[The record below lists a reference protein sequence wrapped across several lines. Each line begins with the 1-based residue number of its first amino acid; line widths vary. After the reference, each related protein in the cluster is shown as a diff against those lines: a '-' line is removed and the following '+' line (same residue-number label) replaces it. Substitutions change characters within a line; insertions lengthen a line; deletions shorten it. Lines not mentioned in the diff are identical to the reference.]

1 MGLAFEHAGVDES
14 IDIFRADRA
23 IADPALR
30 APDLDQRLQPIHA
43 ARAGSHDLGLE
54 TALLERFSECG
65 RDLLGADAERAGIA
79 GDVDARAQLCASL
92 TRASSLAESSMP
104 CTWLSRMA
112 AGEEWQRPRQ

>member
-1 MGLAFEHAGVDES
+1 MGLPFEHAGVDEPL
-14 IDIFRADRA
+14 DISRADRA
-23 IADPALR
+23 VAYPALGTR
-30 APDLDQRLQPIHA
+30 DLDQRLQPIHA
-43 ARAGSHDLGLE
+43 ARPGSNDLGLE
-54 TALLERFSECG
+54 AALLERFAEGG

-79 GDVDARAQLCASL
+79 GDIDARAQLCASL